1 MDEIQ
6 DLNRKVNLAKTWSY
20 FRFSLSQ
27 LLAQLNFNIC
37 VQGNLIHQE
46 NVELY
51 KKVNLIRQENME
63 LYKKV
68 LVLLTKTSFNNPRKS
83 HKI

>member
-1 MDEIQ
+1 MQEIQ
-6 DLNRKVNLAKTWSY
+6 ELNRKVNSAIKEYWFL
-20 FRFSLSQ
+20 RFILELDY
-27 LLAQLNFNIC
+27 LLQNLDVL

-51 KKVNLIRQENME
+51 KKVNLIRQENMD

-68 LVLLTKTSFNNPRKS
+68 
-83 HKI
+83 

>member
-1 MDEIQ
+1 MQEIQ
-6 DLNRKVNLAKTWSY
+6 ELSKKVNPSNKDYW
-20 FRFSLSQ
+20 FSNLSKNLI
-27 LLAQLNFNIC
+27 LLELLVFKELNIGVL

-51 KKVNLIRQENME
+51 KKVNLIRQENMD

-68 LVLLTKTSFNNPRKS
+68 LTLII
-83 HKI
+83 KIL

>member
-1 MDEIQ
+1 M
-6 DLNRKVNLAKTWSY
+6 
-20 FRFSLSQ
+20 
-27 LLAQLNFNIC
+27 C

-51 KKVNLIRQENME
+51 KKVNLTRQENME

-68 LVLLTKTSFNNPRKS
+68 LVLITKTDVNYTQKTDK
-83 HKI
+83 KI

>member
-1 MDEIQ
+1 M
-6 DLNRKVNLAKTWSY
+6 
-20 FRFSLSQ
+20 
-27 LLAQLNFNIC
+27 
-37 VQGNLIHQE
+37 QGNLIHQE

-68 LVLLTKTSFNNPRKS
+68 FIWITKIRFNYENEEKLSKQPK
-83 HKI
+83 